1 MCDVLECFR
10 FLATVTLR
18 WKSLDGVDGRMNAS
32 LREYMIVPLLGPL
45 TELRTRR
52 PDVQVQVQIP
62 QISHDLS
69 KVPEM
74 HGSIAYVALEDYLRE
89 LETAIEPQQARGFLL
104 KIRDGS
110 RPRRT

>member
-10 FLATVTLR
+10 FLGTVTLR
-18 WKSLDGVDGRMNAS
+18 WKSSDGVDGRINAS
-32 LREYMIVPLLGPL
+32 LREYMIVPLLM
-45 TELRTRR
+45 ELRTRR

-74 HGSIAYVALEDYLRE
+74 HGSIVYVALEHYLRE
-89 LETAIEPQQARGFLL
+89 LETAIEPQQARGFLR

-110 RPRRT
+110 SPWRI